1 MSKLT
6 FQWDERKA
14 IINERKHGVSF
25 EEASKAFYNDLAR
38 IIYDPEHSLDEDRYI
53 LIGISDSRRL
63 VIVCHLYREND
74 AIIRII
80 SARLANPKERQQYQN
95 FLP

>member
-1 MSKLT
+1 MNELT
-6 FQWDERKA
+6 FEWDERKA

-25 EEASKAFYNDLAR
+25 EEASEAFYDNLAR

-63 VIVCHLYREND
+63 LIFCHLYREND

-80 SARLANPKERQQYQN
+80 SARLANPKEHQQYQN